1 MIPTELS
8 ASTTADTAPEA
19 ESNDT
24 VMLSTPVSQSLLG
37 AMPSGRTGQ
46 SGQTV
51 YETLRRAPELAAR
64 SVHHLKL
71 AAEQG
76 QTLTPRANERYADLL
91 KTVGALKQTHGL
103 TSTVHS
109 QAKTDMINTCT
120 GMMASHIRALS
131 ECTSVAET
139 NAGQRH
145 IKTLL
150 SLCQPD
156 T

>member
-37 AMPSGRTGQ
+37 AMPSGPTGQ
-46 SGQTV
+46 SGRTV

-64 SVHHLKL
+64 SLHQLKRFVG
-71 AAEQG
+71 QG
-76 QTLTPRANERYADLL
+76 QTLTPRAKERYADLL
-91 KTVGALKQTHGL
+91 KTVGALKRTHGL
-103 TSTVHS
+103 TSTMHS

-120 GMMASHIRALS
+120 RVMASYIRALS

-145 IKTLL
+145 INTLL
-150 SLCQPD
+150 GLCQPD